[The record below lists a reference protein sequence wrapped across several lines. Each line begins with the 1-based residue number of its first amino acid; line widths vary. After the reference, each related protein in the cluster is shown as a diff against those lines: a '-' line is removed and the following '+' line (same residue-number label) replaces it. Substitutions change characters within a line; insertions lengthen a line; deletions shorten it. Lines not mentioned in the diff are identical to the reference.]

1 VLTWTTKLVSTNMTL
16 INEHIEKLDAIK
28 KIQED
33 LVERFLERGNDNFA
47 TMLKDIMEVD
57 QKVE

>member
-1 VLTWTTKLVSTNMTL
+1 MTL